1 MHTTTATPTSRVTR
15 GDVFDERAS
24 LLGAP
29 AYFGPP
35 VIFVLGPWLLLV
47 LMLAGPVA
55 LALTIVLALA
65 ACAIVLAA
73 CAAVIASPYVLV
85 RHLRGHRIAFAKPVA
100 DLHLIR
106 AYRVA
111 TRRLGSTQAKGI
123 S

>member
-1 MHTTTATPTSRVTR
+1 MHTTTATTSRVTR

-35 VIFVLGPWLLLV
+35 VIFVLGPWLLLG
-47 LMLAGPVA
+47 LMLAGPVV

-65 ACAIVLAA
+65 ACAVVLAA
-73 CAAVIASPYVLV
+73 SAVVIASPYLLV

-100 DLHLIR
+100 HLHLVHR
-106 AYRVA
+106 HRVA
-111 TRRLGSTQAKGI
+111 TRRLRSTQTKGI